1 MNKVIFA
8 FFATALLPLCAV
20 DVKAPVTGAMIFKNN
35 ISAVRRTID
44 PGKMTRFEL
53 AETIVPLQ
61 GSLWF
66 TGPVQSVVRKEGKK
80 PVKGKYPLSNIV
92 KTFAGQSVTLTVSNG
107 QNAYREITGTV
118 WDPVPEPEKNNA
130 GQEPDMVW
138 LKLSDGQFFM
148 IAWHLIA
155 AVRVNGQPKP
165 ADLPEQFD
173 KRPVWEFTLS
183 APAKEP
189 FFVDYLTN
197 GLSWQSA
204 YRMEL
209 GKNHKMNIAMD
220 AEIVNNLADLK
231 DIDLF
236 LASGYANFVNSGN
249 SPMAMTQSAAGV
261 EPPVAR
267 QYSTF
272 RKARFRNAD
281 MAVNAEAPVAEAAA
295 EFGADATGET
305 ADITLIP
312 LPKFTLKKGEVC
324 HRVLDRAEASYERIV
339 HWMIPARRNP
349 DNGRVLRTD
358 YSGPMDALRFKNPF
372 DKPMTAC
379 PVEILDGG
387 VVLAQVNIPW
397 INRGE
402 TAVVDITRA
411 QTVSAKVV
419 EYEVPPQN
427 TARAEQLLG
436 NIVRNKKGQVVSGS
450 LAGYHYRVTDVQGE
464 LRMKNHRKTPAR
476 ILIKL
481 HYSGTLVS
489 ADDSPENTMQDSNF
503 SINPNA
509 CLTWELDLPGN
520 AEKVLQYRYN
530 VIFR

>member
-1 MNKVIFA
+1 MKTAIFA
-8 FFATALLPLCAV
+8 FFAAGLLSLGA
-20 DVKAPVTGAMIFKNN
+20 DEVKAPVTGAMIFKNN
-35 ISAVRRTID
+35 ISAVRRTVD
-44 PGKMTRFEL
+44 AGKLSRFEL

-92 KTFAGQSVTLTVSNG
+92 KTFAGQSVTLTVSQG
-107 QNAYREITGTV
+107 QNSYREMTGTV
-118 WDPVPEPEKNNA
+118 WDPASENNPEE
-130 GQEPDMVW
+130 QEQSVVW
-138 LKLSDGQFFM
+138 LKLSDGQFVM
-148 IAWHLIA
+148 IARHLITGI
-155 AVRVNGQPKP
+155 RVNGQPKP
-165 ADLPEQFD
+165 AALPEKFD

-209 GKNHKMNIAMD
+209 NTEKKMSIAMD

-249 SPMAMTQSAAGV
+249 SPMAMTQAAGQTAPVTRMYYSNARFKNSDRAVMTGASAA
-261 EPPVAR
+261 
-267 QYSTF
+267 
-272 RKARFRNAD
+272 
-281 MAVNAEAPVAEAAA
+281 APA
-295 EFGADATGET
+295 EFGIDATGET
-305 ADITLIP
+305 EDIALLP
-312 LPKFTLKKGEVC
+312 LRKFTLKKGEVC
-324 HRVLDRAEASYERIV
+324 HRVLERAETSFERLV
-339 HWMIPARRNP
+339 HWQIPARRNP
-349 DNGRVLRTD
+349 DNGRNFRLD
-358 YSGPMDALRFKNPF
+358 HAEPMDALRFKNPF
-372 DKPMTAC
+372 DKPMTAS

-387 VVLAQVNIPW
+387 MVLAQVNIPW

-411 QTVSAKVV
+411 QTISGKVV
-419 EYEVPPQN
+419 EYDVPPQN
-427 TARAEQLLG
+427 TDRAEQILE
-436 NIVRNKKGQVVSGS
+436 NIVRNKKGQVVSGT
-450 LAGYHYRVTDVQGE
+450 LAGINYRITDVQGE
-464 LRMKNHRKTPAR
+464 LRMKNHRKSPAR

-489 ADDSPENTMQDSNF
+489 ADGSPENAVQDRNL
-503 SINPNA
+503 SINPPS
-509 CLTWELDLPGN
+509 CLTWEMELPGN
-520 AEKVLQYRYN
+520 AEKILKYRYN

>member
-1 MNKVIFA
+1 MKTAIFA
-8 FFATALLPLCAV
+8 FFAAGLMSLGA
-20 DVKAPVTGAMIFKNN
+20 DEVKAPVTGAMIFKNN

-92 KTFAGQSVTLTVSNG
+92 KTFAGQSVTLTVTNG
-107 QNAYREITGTV
+107 KNAYREITGTV
-118 WDPVPEPEKNNA
+118 WDPVPDPEKNNA

-138 LKLSDGQFFM
+138 LKLSDGQFVM
-148 IAWHLIA
+148 IARHLITGI
-155 AVRVNGQPKP
+155 RVNGQPKP
-165 ADLPEQFD
+165 AALPEKFD

-220 AEIVNNLADLK
+220 AEIVNNLADLC
-231 DIDLF
+231 DADLF
-236 LASGYANFVNSGN
+236 LASGYVNFANSGVT

-267 QYSTF
+267 QYSTL
-272 RKARFRNAD
+272 RKARFNNAD
-281 MAVNAEAPVAEAAA
+281 MAVAAA
-295 EFGADATGET
+295 SVPESAAFGADATGET
-305 ADITLIP
+305 EDIALLP
-312 LPKFTLKKGEVC
+312 LRKFTLKKGEVC
-324 HRVLDRAEASYERIV
+324 HRVLERAETSFERLV
-339 HWMIPARRNP
+339 HWQIPARRNP
-349 DNGRVLRTD
+349 DNGRSFRSD
-358 YSGPMDALRFKNPF
+358 HAEPMDALRFKNPF
-372 DKPMTAC
+372 DNPMTAS

-411 QTVSAKVV
+411 QTVSGKVV
-419 EYEVPPQN
+419 EYDVPPQN
-427 TARAEQLLG
+427 TDRAEQILE
-436 NIVRNKKGQVVSGS
+436 NIVRNKKGQVVSGT
-450 LAGYHYRVTDVQGE
+450 LAGINYRITDVQGE
-464 LRMKNHRKTPAR
+464 LRMKNHRKSPAR

-489 ADDSPENTMQDSNF
+489 ADGSPENAVQDRNL
-503 SINPNA
+503 SINPPS
-509 CLTWELDLPGN
+509 CLTWEMELPGN
-520 AEKVLQYRYN
+520 AEKILKYRYN